1 MQWYLL
7 NKEYLDYLREFDSLK
22 RNQRLLI
29 TVLDEFID
37 TGVKALRGGLSKYAN
52 PELRSQE
59 SSAWASA
66 VEEKFAKR

>member
-1 MQWYLL
+1 MAF
-7 NKEYLDYLREFDSLK
+7 LRKNSIIPLK
-22 RNQRLLI
+22 RNQRF
-29 TVLDEFID
+29 LDTEASI
-37 TGVKALRGGLSKYAN
+37 KALRGGLSKYAN

>member
-7 NKEYLDYLREFDSLK
+7 NKKYLDYLREFDSLK

-37 TGVKALRGGLSKYAN
+37 TGVVSRLCVVVSQNMQIPNSVCRKVLHGLL
-52 PELRSQE
+52 P
-59 SSAWASA
+59 
-66 VEEKFAKR
+66 